1 MRRVERQFLSMA
13 VLILLVVGVG
23 LSINTMTLYD
33 VREFVHD
40 AEVFF
45 NCLKVGNLNDFT
57 NS

>member
-13 VLILLVVGVG
+13 VVILLVVGVG
-23 LSINTMTLYD
+23 LSINTMTLYR

-45 NCLKVGNLNDFT
+45 NCLKVRNL
-57 NS
+57 